1 MKHFLMFLLLF
12 PLTFDVSEKDS
23 SNSGGEK
30 GKSSEFVKIVGG
42 IGMGRYITCSDY
54 VDYQEIGI
62 SATKYESTGFTYG
75 GNFNFIRQ
83 GSSHRVE
90 RNVLA
95 AGVNVGYYHKYFEV
109 RGGLGYPS
117 LLVAMLR
124 LGPEYLN
131 VNAQIGNS
139 TPYLSGQ
146 GIFSLGLGITKYFEV
161 GASGSLPS
169 GYYCSATIPFSEENS
184 FRFTV
189 HYNPEWRGEYSFS
202 FAFVHFD
209 F

>member
-12 PLTFDVSEKDS
+12 PLTFDVTEKDS

-30 GKSSEFVKIVGG
+30 GNSGEYVRIIGG

-54 VDYQEIGI
+54 VDYQEIGV
-62 SATKYESTGFTYG
+62 SATKYKSSGFTYG
-75 GNFNFIRQ
+75 GNINFIRQ

-90 RNVLA
+90 RNVIA
-95 AGVNVGYYHKYFEV
+95 AGFNAGYYSKYFEI

-139 TPYLSGQ
+139 TPYLSGK
-146 GIFSLGLGITKYFEV
+146 GIFSVGLSITKYFEAGV
-161 GASGSLPS
+161 SGSMPS

-184 FRFTV
+184 FRFTM
-189 HYNPEWRGEYSFS
+189 HYVPESRGEYSFS